1 MATDLCLS
9 AQDGGDVELAVI
21 GGGIKAKKKGKK
33 IKFVAMK
40 RSMTETSIKVEP
52 SRFMD
57 DQIWLYA
64 RLTVV
69 ERQTIGR
76 SPIAD
81 CKASSRWL
89 CKATSGCMV

>member
-1 MATDLCLS
+1 MNPCLS

-52 SRFMD
+52 SRFLD
-57 DQIWLYA
+57 D
-64 RLTVV
+64 
-69 ERQTIGR
+69 
-76 SPIAD
+76 
-81 CKASSRWL
+81 
-89 CKATSGCMV
+89 